1 MIAQLTGTLVSVRG
15 MDVVLDVHG
24 VGYVVSV
31 PLSTLDVVSRRAE
44 NVTLLTV
51 LQVRED
57 SMTLFG
63 FATDAER
70 ESFYLLTNVQGIGG
84 RTAIG
89 ILSATSIADLRKN
102 LVAGNAAAL
111 QRLPGVGKKTA
122 ERMIIELREKMI
134 GVVPERQ
141 GAEGADAVLGVA
153 NDAIDDAVSA
163 LLALGFTR
171 AAAEKAVSTVVDADT
186 SLRGGPVDAIIRK
199 ALRN

>member
-141 GAEGADAVLGVA
+141 GAEGADAVLAAG

>member
-141 GAEGADAVLGVA
+141 GAEGADAVLGA
-153 NDAIDDAVSA
+153 TNDAIDDAVSA

-186 SLRGGPVDAIIRK
+186 SLRSGPVDAIIRK

>member
-141 GAEGADAVLGVA
+141 GAEGADAVLGAA

>member
-70 ESFYLLTNVQGIGG
+70 ESFHLLTNVQGIGG

-89 ILSATSIADLRKN
+89 ILSATSIADLRKH

-134 GVVPERQ
+134 GIVPDRQ
-141 GAEGADAVLGVA
+141 GAEGADAALGA
-153 NDAIDDAVSA
+153 TNDAIDDAVSA

-186 SLRGGPVDAIIRK
+186 SLRSGPVDAIIRK

>member
-141 GAEGADAVLGVA
+141 GAEGADVVLGA
-153 NDAIDDAVSA
+153 TNDAIDDAVSA

>member
-141 GAEGADAVLGVA
+141 GAEGADAVLAAA